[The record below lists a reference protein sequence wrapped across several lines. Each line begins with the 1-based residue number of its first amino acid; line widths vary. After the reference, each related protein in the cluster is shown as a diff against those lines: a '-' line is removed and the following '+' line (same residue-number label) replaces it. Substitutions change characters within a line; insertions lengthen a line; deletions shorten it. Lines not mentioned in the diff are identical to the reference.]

1 MKNVKKQSIAKLII
15 ARLLRK
21 LGNSIYRRSGDGQT
35 VAARGQ
41 TSKGGLIL
49 HVGPK
54 GFRPCLS
61 SYMMMHNN
69 RRLLPDRG
77 GIPKAAHLRHGGI
90 AFRILTWTHKWQ
102 LQSYR
107 PSITHKGQFNNQ
119 HPRLNLPSPAFQSQ
133 AQKEAETCH

>member
-1 MKNVKKQSIAKLII
+1 MIMNLTVICLSLLKIYVDVRLGYTEGVEGQSIAKLII

-54 GFRPCLS
+54 GFQLCLF

-69 RRLLPDRG
+69 QRLLFNRE
-77 GIPKAAHLRHGGI
+77 GIPKAFRLKHGKI
-90 AFRILTWTHKWQ
+90 VF
-102 LQSYR
+102 
-107 PSITHKGQFNNQ
+107 
-119 HPRLNLPSPAFQSQ
+119 
-133 AQKEAETCH
+133 